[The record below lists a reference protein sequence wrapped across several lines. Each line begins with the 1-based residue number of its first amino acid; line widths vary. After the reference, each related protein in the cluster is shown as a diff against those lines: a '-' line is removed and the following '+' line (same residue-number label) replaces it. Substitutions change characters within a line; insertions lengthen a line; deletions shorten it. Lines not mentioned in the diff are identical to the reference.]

1 MRSVADELTGAEA
14 LMRTFVDA
22 GVDVCF
28 MNPGT
33 SEMHFVAALDRVPEM
48 RGVLTLFEG
57 VATGAAD
64 GFGRIT
70 GRPAAALLHLGPGLA
85 NGLANLHNARR
96 ARTPLVTVVGEHATF
111 HQEFDAPL
119 QSDIAALAG
128 PVSGWVRTSGSV
140 AGIGADASAA
150 VEAAL
155 TPPGSVAT
163 LIVPADLSWSTGA
176 AAGPRPAPRQ
186 PSTVDGATV
195 TAAAEALRTTKS
207 ALLLG
212 GAALREPGLR
222 AAARIAAAT
231 GARVLCETFPARIER
246 GAGLPAFDRIA
257 YLPEMA
263 TQQLAGLDSIVLVG
277 AAEPVTFFGYPDTP
291 SRPTPTG
298 CLPHVLAR
306 PGDDAV
312 AALAALAD
320 DLDAG
325 LDAALASAD
334 RPQTPTGALDAG
346 SFAAAI
352 GATLPDGAIVV
363 DEANT
368 SGLAIPPATAGAPR
382 HDLLTLTGGS
392 IGQGPPVAVGAA
404 IGGGGRPVLN
414 LQADGSALYTMQ
426 AWWTQAREG
435 LDVTTVLLNNR
446 SYAILH
452 YELAKVG
459 AVAGGERAKAMLD
472 LTNPTPDYVH
482 LARGMGLTAGRARTA
497 DDLVKLLR
505 RAFEQPGPH
514 LIEAVL

>member
-1 MRSVADELTGAEA
+1 MADELTGADA
-14 LMRTFVDA
+14 LMRTLVDA

-33 SEMHFVAALDRVPEM
+33 SEMHFVAALDRVPAM

-64 GFGRIT
+64 GFGRIA

-111 HQEFDAPL
+111 HRDLDAPL
-119 QSDIAALAG
+119 HSDIAALAG
-128 PVSGWVRTSGSV
+128 PVSGWVRTSAGV
-140 AGIGADASAA
+140 AGLGADASAA

-155 TPPGSVAT
+155 TPPGGVAT
-163 LIVPADLSWSTGA
+163 LIVPADLSWSPG
-176 AAGPRPAPRQ
+176 GSVGSPAPVT
-186 PSTVDGATV
+186 PFATVD
-195 TAAAEALRTTKS
+195 AAVVASAAKALRTS
-207 ALLLG
+207 RAALLLG
-212 GAALREPGLR
+212 GRALRGPALR
-222 AAARIAAAT
+222 AAARVAAAT
-231 GARVLCETFPARIER
+231 GARVLCETFPARLER
-246 GAGLPAFDRIA
+246 GAGLPAFERLA
-257 YLPEMA
+257 YLPELAMK
-263 TQQLAGLDSIVLVG
+263 QLADLETLVLVG

-291 SRPTPTG
+291 SRPAPAG
-298 CLPHVLAR
+298 CVPYVLAGS
-306 PGDDAV
+306 GD
-312 AALAALAD
+312 
-320 DLDAG
+320 
-325 LDAALASAD
+325 DAALALSALAD
-334 RPQTPTGALDAG
+334 EVGAPADPDLPPVERPSAPTGSLDAA

-352 GATLPDGAIVV
+352 GATLPENAIIV

-368 SGLAIPPATAGAPR
+368 SGLAIPAATAGAPR
-382 HDLLTLTGGS
+382 HDLLALTGGS

-404 IGGGGRPVLN
+404 IADAARPVVN

-459 AVAGGERAKAMLD
+459 ATAGGERAKAMLD
-472 LTNPTPDYVH
+472 LTDPTPDYVH
-482 LARGMGLTAGRARTA
+482 LARGLGLTAGRARTA
-497 DDLVKLLR
+497 DDLVNLLR
-505 RAFEQPGPH
+505 RAFQEPGPH

>member
-1 MRSVADELTGAEA
+1 
-14 LMRTFVDA
+14 MRTFVDA

-33 SEMHFVAALDRVPEM
+33 SEMHFVAALDRVPAM

-64 GFGRIT
+64 GFGRIA

-111 HQEFDAPL
+111 HQQFDAPL

-128 PVSGWVRTSGSV
+128 PVSGWVRTSSSV
-140 AGIGADASAA
+140 VGVGADASAA

-155 TPPGSVAT
+155 TPPGGVAT
-163 LIVPADLSWSTGA
+163 LIVPADLSWSPGAAVGRPPGQRPLFPVDAMSVTGA
-176 AAGPRPAPRQ
+176 
-186 PSTVDGATV
+186 TT
-195 TAAAEALRTTKS
+195 ALRTTKS

-212 GAALREPGLR
+212 GAALREPGLT

-231 GARVLCETFPARIER
+231 GARLLCEAFPARLER
-246 GAGLPAFDRIA
+246 GAGLPAVERIA

-263 TQQLAGLDSIVLVG
+263 TQQLAGLDTLVLVG
-277 AAEPVTFFGYPDTP
+277 AAEPVTFFGYPGTP
-291 SRPTPTG
+291 SRPAPTG
-298 CLPHVLAR
+298 CVTHVLAR

-312 AALAALAD
+312 TALEAVADELGASAPAPVVPAAVLAD
-320 DLDAG
+320 PTGPLDA
-325 LDAALASAD
+325 S
-334 RPQTPTGALDAG
+334 

-352 GATLPDGAIVV
+352 AATLPENAIVV

-368 SGLAIPPATAGAPR
+368 SGVAVPAATAGAPR
-382 HDLLTLTGGS
+382 HDVLTLTGGS

-404 IGGGGRPVLN
+404 IAGGDRPVLN

-435 LDVTTVLLNNR
+435 LNVTTVLLNNR
-446 SYAILH
+446 AYAILN
-452 YELAKVG
+452 YELSKVG
-459 AVAGGERAKAMLD
+459 AAGGGTRAKAMLS
-472 LTNPTPDYVH
+472 LTDPTPDYVH
-482 LARGMGLTAGRARTA
+482 LARGLGLTAGRARTA
-497 DDLVKLLR
+497 EHLVKLLR
-505 RAFEQPGPH
+505 HAQAEPGPH